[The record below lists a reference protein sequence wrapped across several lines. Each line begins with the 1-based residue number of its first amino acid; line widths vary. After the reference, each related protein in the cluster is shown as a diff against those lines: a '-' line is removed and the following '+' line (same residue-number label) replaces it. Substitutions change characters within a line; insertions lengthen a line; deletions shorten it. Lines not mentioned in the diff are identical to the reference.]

1 MQVAVSPCWKRWKE
15 PVCVCVCVRERERDH
30 HGVTQG
36 GVYGR
41 AEEGRAIERHLF
53 LP

>member
-1 MQVAVSPCWKRWKE
+1 MYCASRRE
-15 PVCVCVCVRERERDH
+15 PLLEAMERACVCVCVRERDH